1 MKLPDNE
8 NLTAVKEKILPVL
21 KKYRAVLAVLLA
33 GVLLLTSGHSGNT
46 EQVQTVSADT
56 TVSQSFDLNDFQQEL
71 QARLAAISGAGRV
84 ELMLSLDQTEES
96 VYAVNTR
103 QTSGSDSRS
112 LESDVSVVS
121 NGSCGETPVTVKR
134 VLPVFRGAVVLCDG
148 ADDASVRLSVT
159 QAVSTVRHRRRQS
172 YGSENEIRYI
182 RYTNSLGGQADEEDQ
197 KTRSGLRCDRAAAV
211 RSGLPELELR

>member
-8 NLTAVKEKILPVL
+8 NVTAVREKILPVL

-46 EQVQTVSADT
+46 EQVQTASADT

-112 LESDVSVVS
+112 RESDVSV
-121 NGSCGETPVTVKR
+121 VKR

-159 QAVSTVRHRRRQS
+159 QAVSTVCGIGADKVTVLKMQS
-172 YGSENEIRYI
+172 D
-182 RYTNSLGGQADEEDQ
+182 T
-197 KTRSGLRCDRAAAV
+197 
-211 RSGLPELELR
+211 

>member
-21 KKYRAVLAVLLA
+21 KQYRAVLAVLLA

-46 EQVQTVSADT
+46 EQVQTASAADT
-56 TVSQSFDLNDFQQEL
+56 TVSQPFDLNDFQQEL

-112 LESDVSVVS
+112 RESDVSVVS
-121 NGSCGETPVTVKR
+121 NGSYGETPVTVKR

-159 QAVSTVRHRRRQS
+159 QAVSTVCGIGADKVTVLKMQS
-172 YGSENEIRYI
+172 D
-182 RYTNSLGGQADEEDQ
+182 T
-197 KTRSGLRCDRAAAV
+197 
-211 RSGLPELELR
+211 

>member
-46 EQVQTVSADT
+46 EQVQTASADT

-103 QTSGSDSRS
+103 QTSGSDPYMMF
-112 LESDVSVVS
+112 L
-121 NGSCGETPVTVKR
+121 
-134 VLPVFRGAVVLCDG
+134 
-148 ADDASVRLSVT
+148 
-159 QAVSTVRHRRRQS
+159 
-172 YGSENEIRYI
+172 I
-182 RYTNSLGGQADEEDQ
+182 
-197 KTRSGLRCDRAAAV
+197 
-211 RSGLPELELR
+211 

>member
-8 NLTAVKEKILPVL
+8 NVTAVREKILPVL

-46 EQVQTVSADT
+46 EQVQTASADT

-112 LESDVSVVS
+112 RESDVSVVS
-121 NGSCGETPVTVKR
+121 NETPVTVKR

-159 QAVSTVRHRRRQS
+159 QAVSTVC
-172 YGSENEIRYI
+172 GI
-182 RYTNSLGGQADEEDQ
+182 GADKVTVLKMKSD
-197 KTRSGLRCDRAAAV
+197 T
-211 RSGLPELELR
+211 

>member
-1 MKLPDNE
+1 MRTQRFHE
-8 NLTAVKEKILPVL
+8 
-21 KKYRAVLAVLLA
+21 
-33 GVLLLTSGHSGNT
+33 
-46 EQVQTVSADT
+46 
-56 TVSQSFDLNDFQQEL
+56 SFDLNDFQQEL

-112 LESDVSVVS
+112 RESDVQTWSGT
-121 NGSCGETPVTVKR
+121 GSCGETPVTVKR

-159 QAVSTVRHRRRQS
+159 QAVSTVCGIGADKVTVLKMQS
-172 YGSENEIRYI
+172 D
-182 RYTNSLGGQADEEDQ
+182 T
-197 KTRSGLRCDRAAAV
+197 
-211 RSGLPELELR
+211 

>member
-1 MKLPDNE
+1 MNTEKLHELCVRLRP
-8 NLTAVKEKILPVL
+8 LA
-21 KKYRAVLAVLLA
+21 KKYRAALIVLLA

-46 EQVQTVSADT
+46 EQVQTASTDT
-56 TVSQSFDLNDFQQEL
+56 TVSQSFDLNVFQQEL
-71 QARLAAISGAGRV
+71 ETRLSGISGAGRV

-96 VYAVNTR
+96 VYAVNTS

-121 NGSCGETPVTVKR
+121 NGSYGETPVTVKH

-159 QAVSTVRHRRRQS
+159 QAVSTVC
-172 YGSENEIRYI
+172 GI
-182 RYTNSLGGQADEEDQ
+182 GADKVTVLKMKSD
-197 KTRSGLRCDRAAAV
+197 T
-211 RSGLPELELR
+211 

>member
-8 NLTAVKEKILPVL
+8 NVTAVREKILPVL

-46 EQVQTVSADT
+46 EQMQTVSADT

-71 QARLAAISGAGRV
+71 ETRLSGISGAGRV

-103 QTSGSDSRS
+103 QTSG
-112 LESDVSVVS
+112 E
-121 NGSCGETPVTVKR
+121 
-134 VLPVFRGAVVLCDG
+134 
-148 ADDASVRLSVT
+148 
-159 QAVSTVRHRRRQS
+159 
-172 YGSENEIRYI
+172 
-182 RYTNSLGGQADEEDQ
+182 
-197 KTRSGLRCDRAAAV
+197 
-211 RSGLPELELR
+211 

>member
-46 EQVQTVSADT
+46 EQVQTASADT

-84 ELMLSLDQTEES
+84 ELMLSIRPR
-96 VYAVNTR
+96 N
-103 QTSGSDSRS
+103 RS
-112 LESDVSVVS
+112 
-121 NGSCGETPVTVKR
+121 
-134 VLPVFRGAVVLCDG
+134 
-148 ADDASVRLSVT
+148 
-159 QAVSTVRHRRRQS
+159 
-172 YGSENEIRYI
+172 
-182 RYTNSLGGQADEEDQ
+182 
-197 KTRSGLRCDRAAAV
+197 TRSTPARQAGVTAAA
-211 RSGLPELELR
+211 GKAM

>member
-1 MKLPDNE
+1 MR
-8 NLTAVKEKILPVL
+8 TQ
-21 KKYRAVLAVLLA
+21 RFR
-33 GVLLLTSGHSGNT
+33 
-46 EQVQTVSADT
+46 
-56 TVSQSFDLNDFQQEL
+56 QSFDLNDFQQEL

-112 LESDVSVVS
+112 RESDVSVVS

-148 ADDASVRLSVT
+148 ADDASGS
-159 QAVSTVRHRRRQS
+159 AVPSHRRSSTVC
-172 YGSENEIRYI
+172 GIGADKVTVLKMAIRYI
-182 RYTNSLGGQADEEDQ
+182 RYSNSYRRAGSHEEDQ

-211 RSGLPELELR
+211 RSGLSELELR

>member
-8 NLTAVKEKILPVL
+8 NLTAVRERILPVL

-33 GVLLLTSGHSGNT
+33 GVLLLSSGHSGNT
-46 EQVQTVSADT
+46 EQVQTASADT

-103 QTSGSDSRS
+103 QTSGSDSR
-112 LESDVSVVS
+112 ESDVSVVS

-159 QAVSTVRHRRRQS
+159 QAVSTVCGIGADKVTVLKMQS
-172 YGSENEIRYI
+172 D
-182 RYTNSLGGQADEEDQ
+182 T
-197 KTRSGLRCDRAAAV
+197 
-211 RSGLPELELR
+211 

>member
-8 NLTAVKEKILPVL
+8 NLTAVREKILPVL

-33 GVLLLTSGHSGNT
+33 GVLLLTSGT
-46 EQVQTVSADT
+46 ASADT

-71 QARLAAISGAGRV
+71 QTRLSGISGVGRV

-103 QTSGSDSRS
+103 QTSGSDSHSR
-112 LESDVSVVS
+112 ESDVSVVS

-134 VLPVFRGAVVLCDG
+134 VLPVFRSAVVLCDG

-159 QAVSTVRHRRRQS
+159 QAVSTVCGIGADKVTVLKMQS
-172 YGSENEIRYI
+172 D
-182 RYTNSLGGQADEEDQ
+182 T
-197 KTRSGLRCDRAAAV
+197 
-211 RSGLPELELR
+211 

>member
-8 NLTAVKEKILPVL
+8 NLTAVRERILPVL

-46 EQVQTVSADT
+46 EQVQTASADT

-103 QTSGSDSRS
+103 QTSGSDSR
-112 LESDVSVVS
+112 ESDVSVVS

-159 QAVSTVRHRRRQS
+159 QAVSTVCGIGADKVTVLKMQS
-172 YGSENEIRYI
+172 D
-182 RYTNSLGGQADEEDQ
+182 T
-197 KTRSGLRCDRAAAV
+197 
-211 RSGLPELELR
+211 

>member
-1 MKLPDNE
+1 MQ
-8 NLTAVKEKILPVL
+8 TA
-21 KKYRAVLAVLLA
+21 
-33 GVLLLTSGHSGNT
+33 
-46 EQVQTVSADT
+46 SADT

-84 ELMLSLDQTEES
+84 ELMLSLDETEES

-112 LESDVSVVS
+112 RESDVSVVS

-159 QAVSTVRHRRRQS
+159 QAVRTGVRHRRRQS
-172 YGSENEIRYI
+172 YGSENAIRYI
-182 RYTNSLGGQADEEDQ
+182 RYSNSLG
-197 KTRSGLRCDRAAAV
+197 RAG
-211 RSGLPELELR
+211 R

>member
-8 NLTAVKEKILPVL
+8 NVTAVREKILPVL

-46 EQVQTVSADT
+46 EQVQTASADT

-121 NGSCGETPVTVKR
+121 NGSY
-134 VLPVFRGAVVLCDG
+134 A
-148 ADDASVRLSVT
+148 
-159 QAVSTVRHRRRQS
+159 
-172 YGSENEIRYI
+172 
-182 RYTNSLGGQADEEDQ
+182 
-197 KTRSGLRCDRAAAV
+197 RAFV
-211 RSGLPELELR
+211 P

>member
-8 NLTAVKEKILPVL
+8 NVTAVREKILPVL

-46 EQVQTVSADT
+46 EQVQTASADT

-103 QTSGSDSRS
+103 QTSRSDSRS
-112 LESDVSVVS
+112 RESDVSVVS

-159 QAVSTVRHRRRQS
+159 QAVSTVCGIGADKVTVLKMQS
-172 YGSENEIRYI
+172 D
-182 RYTNSLGGQADEEDQ
+182 T
-197 KTRSGLRCDRAAAV
+197 
-211 RSGLPELELR
+211 

>member
-46 EQVQTVSADT
+46 EQVQTTSADT

-71 QARLAAISGAGRV
+71 ETRLSGISGAGRV

-103 QTSGSDSRS
+103 QTTG
-112 LESDVSVVS
+112 
-121 NGSCGETPVTVKR
+121 K
-134 VLPVFRGAVVLCDG
+134 AM
-148 ADDASVRLSVT
+148 
-159 QAVSTVRHRRRQS
+159 
-172 YGSENEIRYI
+172 
-182 RYTNSLGGQADEEDQ
+182 
-197 KTRSGLRCDRAAAV
+197 
-211 RSGLPELELR
+211 

>member
-8 NLTAVKEKILPVL
+8 NLTAVRERILPVL
-21 KKYRAVLAVLLA
+21 KKYRAVLAV
-33 GVLLLTSGHSGNT
+33 
-46 EQVQTVSADT
+46 
-56 TVSQSFDLNDFQQEL
+56 
-71 QARLAAISGAGRV
+71 
-84 ELMLSLDQTEES
+84 S

-112 LESDVSVVS
+112 RESDVSVVS

-159 QAVSTVRHRRRQS
+159 QAVSTVCGIGADKVTVLKMQS
-172 YGSENEIRYI
+172 D
-182 RYTNSLGGQADEEDQ
+182 T
-197 KTRSGLRCDRAAAV
+197 
-211 RSGLPELELR
+211 

>member
-1 MKLPDNE
+1 MNTEKLHELCARLRP
-8 NLTAVKEKILPVL
+8 LA
-21 KKYRAVLAVLLA
+21 KKYRAALIVLLA

-46 EQVQTVSADT
+46 EQVQTASADT

-112 LESDVSVVS
+112 RESDVSVVS
-121 NGSCGETPVTVKR
+121 NGSYGETPVTVKR

-159 QAVSTVRHRRRQS
+159 QAVSTVC
-172 YGSENEIRYI
+172 GI
-182 RYTNSLGGQADEEDQ
+182 GADKVTVLKMKSD
-197 KTRSGLRCDRAAAV
+197 T
-211 RSGLPELELR
+211 

>member
-1 MKLPDNE
+1 MQ
-8 NLTAVKEKILPVL
+8 TA
-21 KKYRAVLAVLLA
+21 
-33 GVLLLTSGHSGNT
+33 
-46 EQVQTVSADT
+46 SADT

-112 LESDVSVVS
+112 RESDVSVVS

-134 VLPVFRGAVVLCDG
+134 VLPVFRGAVVC
-148 ADDASVRLSVT
+148 AMARMTHRSLSVT
-159 QAVSTVRHRRRQS
+159 QAVSTVCGIGADKVTVLKMQS
-172 YGSENEIRYI
+172 D
-182 RYTNSLGGQADEEDQ
+182 T
-197 KTRSGLRCDRAAAV
+197 
-211 RSGLPELELR
+211 

>member
-8 NLTAVKEKILPVL
+8 NLTAVREKILPVL

-33 GVLLLTSGHSGNT
+33 GVLLLSSGHSGNT
-46 EQVQTVSADT
+46 EQVQTASADT

-112 LESDVSVVS
+112 R
-121 NGSCGETPVTVKR
+121 GETPVTVKR

-159 QAVSTVRHRRRQS
+159 QAVSTVCGIGADKVTVLKMQS
-172 YGSENEIRYI
+172 D
-182 RYTNSLGGQADEEDQ
+182 T
-197 KTRSGLRCDRAAAV
+197 
-211 RSGLPELELR
+211 